1 MWKMKK
7 DAGTGYSGWGIMM
20 MEIINGL
27 YMGSLFEP
35 PKFFRS
41 IGCPPEFFIGYYP
54 YTRPLKGEYRMPPKF
69 FIAIIPIP

>member
-41 IGCPPEFFIGYYP
+41 IGCPPSSLLLLSLYP
-54 YTRPLKGEYRMPPKF
+54 KGGVR
-69 FIAIIPIP
+69 I